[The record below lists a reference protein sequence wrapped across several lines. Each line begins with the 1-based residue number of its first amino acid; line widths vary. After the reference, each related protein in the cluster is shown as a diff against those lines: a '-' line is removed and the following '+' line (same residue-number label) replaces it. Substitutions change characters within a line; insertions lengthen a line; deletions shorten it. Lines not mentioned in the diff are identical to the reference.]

1 MRKHFGPLGMTVAL
15 ATLTCLIFAPA
26 TPAEAAKGGKGK
38 EHKVEGKI
46 TSVSANSIT
55 IAEHKGKKG
64 AAGAKATEEKT
75 FEIGKHTRV
84 FKEGKNGKEA
94 SSISAL
100 KDGEHVVME
109 VHGKHVQVIVIHHH
123 HKKKSVA

>member
-1 MRKHFGPLGMTVAL
+1 MRTHLGPLGMTLAV
-15 ATLTCLIFAPA
+15 ATLACLIVAPA

-46 TSVSANSIT
+46 TAVAANSIT
-55 IAEHKGKKG
+55 IEAHKGKKG
-64 AAGAKATEEKT
+64 AAGAKAGGDKT

-94 SSISAL
+94 ASVAAL

-109 VHGKHVQVIVIHHH
+109 VHGRHAEVIVIHHH
-123 HKKKSVA
+123 HKRKK